1 MKYSQSLIIV
11 IPYNSQ
17 NTSFTNQTVWPAY
30 FVYQNIKLHDLQ
42 IYAKG
47 GGIKKNKSVC
57 NSVFELI
64 NKVCESYNIQY
75 RFLKF

>member
-1 MKYSQSLIIV
+1 MQR
-11 IPYNSQ
+11 
-17 NTSFTNQTVWPAY
+17 
-30 FVYQNIKLHDLQ
+30 
-42 IYAKG
+42 